1 MRWSQIEET
10 MDIKA
15 NRRFMAAVGG
25 SIRRASFK
33 IAGRQGNDGG
43 CGGFGED
50 FRGGFGVM
58 AVTLAQGL
66 GRRMAGSPKK
76 AFHRRTLRYFYGP
89 LDKQ

>member
-1 MRWSQIEET
+1 

-15 NRRFMAAVGG
+15 NRRFMTAVGG

-76 AFHRRTLRYFYGP
+76 SISSKNITLFLWP
-89 LDKQ
+89 T